1 MNWITKIIKASEKIK
16 TAVRERV
23 TAKDLNEAYI
33 KAAYI
38 KKLAPMHFKQ
48 LFDVQEINE

>member
-1 MNWITKIIKASEKIK
+1 MNKKFTYFFISDSKKEAIGK
-16 TAVRERV
+16 VN
-23 TAKDLNEAYI
+23 AKDLQEAYI
-33 KAAYI
+33 KASYI